1 MALDQLEQA
10 CVLALAAQ
18 CHRGAIGLAQHH
30 RQPFLAR
37 DRLRAA
43 RQRSTESVEFLDGHR
58 IVRVDGDEPRFKRLD
73 LGIGQGRV
81 LGGCIHPD
89 IVQG

>member
-1 MALDQLEQA
+1 L
-10 CVLALAAQ
+10 
-18 CHRGAIGLAQHH
+18 
-30 RQPFLAR
+30 R

-43 RQRSTESVEFLDGHR
+43 RERSTESVEFLDGHR
-58 IVRVDGDEPRFKRLD
+58 IVWVDGDEPLFKQLD

-81 LGGCIHPD
+81 LGGCVHAD